1 MKRSRVDAIYINQAD
16 DEEKSGQVA
25 GMDRIFASAKNV
37 RVWLGESDED
47 SEVVIYLSSPW
58 W

>member
-1 MKRSRVDAIYINQAD
+1 MKRFWVDAIYINQAD

-25 GMDRIFASAKNV
+25 RMDRIFASAKNV